1 MNVPE
6 GLIYAEDHEWIKV
19 DGNIATIGI
28 TDYAQDQLGDIV
40 FVNLPMEDDEVE
52 LEEDFGDIESVKAV
66 SELISPVTGIVVEV
80 NEEVLDSP
88 ELVNEDPYEAW
99 LIKVGEIEET
109 EELLTYEEYEAFIE
123 EE

>member
-1 MNVPE
+1 MSRKEN
-6 GLIYAEDHEWIKV
+6 LMYSKSHEWVEIV
-19 DGNIATIGI
+19 DGIATVGI